1 MKKHYVGFDILRV
14 VSCITILFYHLNILK
29 GGYLAVCT
37 FFVLSGYLSAI
48 SCLKKDK
55 LSLKDYYISR
65 FKKIYLPMIIVVFL
79 SISIISL
86 TTSYNWINLKNE
98 VTSIL
103 LGYNNYWQINANL
116 DYFVRNVS
124 SPFMHLWF
132 LSIIIQFEII
142 FPFIFLFFKKIKE
155 KTNKII
161 PCIILIIL
169 GIISYILFNKNIS
182 NNIMYAYYDTL
193 SRLFSV
199 IFGVLL
205 GYIHVYFKPITI
217 KNNILS
223 KIICIIYLS
232 LLIYLFIMIDSS
244 SSIFGLSMLIT
255 TFISIRLIDYSITI
269 NNNIKDELL
278 LFLSKISYEIY
289 LVQYPIIFI
298 LQYLKLNNYLNIVIV
313 ILSTFIISII
323 LYYLLNIRSK
333 KTKYI
338 KFIGLIIVS
347 IISIY
352 GLFKYITAKD
362 YSSEMNKIEKDINK
376 NKKKQEEKRKE
387 YIEKAKEQEEKK
399 EESTKEYVSN
409 MRLVGIGDSIME
421 LALNDLSDRF
431 PNGYFD
437 GEVNRTEKKSFDLL
451 NELNDKGL
459 LGDAVLFNIGTNDS
473 NCNLKCKEN
482 LLDIIGDRKLFW
494 VNATNP
500 DVDTFNQ
507 GLEDFASK
515 HDNVYI
521 IDWVSVAKEHPEY
534 IYRDGVHPTP
544 AGSKAY
550 AETIYNEICKVYMK
564 NK

>member
-29 GGYLAVCT
+29 GGYLAVCA
-37 FFVLSGYLSAI
+37 FFVLSGYLSTI

-103 LGYNNYWQINANL
+103 LGYNNFWQINANL

-142 FPFIFLFFKKIKE
+142 FPFIFLLFKKIKE

-161 PCIILIIL
+161 PCIILITL

-244 SSIFGLSMLIT
+244 SPIFGLSMLIT

-338 KFIGLIIVS
+338 KFIGLIIIS

-376 NKKKQEEKRKE
+376 NKKKQEEKKKE
-387 YIEKAKEQEEKK
+387 YIEKAKENEERK
-399 EESTKEYVSN
+399 EASTKEYVSN

>member
-37 FFVLSGYLSAI
+37 FFVLSGYLSTI

-142 FPFIFLFFKKIKE
+142 FPFIFLLFKKIKE

-323 LYYLLNIRSK
+323 LYYLLNTRSK

-338 KFIGLIIVS
+338 KFIGLIIIS

-362 YSSEMNKIEKDINK
+362 YSSEMNKIEKNIKK

-387 YIEKAKEQEEKK
+387 YIEKAKENEERK

-451 NELNDKGL
+451 NELNGKGL

>member
-37 FFVLSGYLSAI
+37 FFVLSGYLSTI

-142 FPFIFLFFKKIKE
+142 FPFIFLLFKKIKE

-269 NNNIKDELL
+269 NNNINDELL

-338 KFIGLIIVS
+338 KFIGLIIIS

-376 NKKKQEEKRKE
+376 NKKKQEEKKKE
-387 YIEKAKEQEEKK
+387 YIEKAKENEERK
-399 EESTKEYVSN
+399 EASTKEYVSN

-431 PNGYFD
+431 PNGFFD

>member
-37 FFVLSGYLSAI
+37 FFVLSGYLSTI

-142 FPFIFLFFKKIKE
+142 FPFIFLLFKKIKE

-323 LYYLLNIRSK
+323 LYYLLNTRSK

-338 KFIGLIIVS
+338 KFIGLIIIS

-376 NKKKQEEKRKE
+376 NKKKQEEKKKE
-387 YIEKAKEQEEKK
+387 YIEKAKENEERK
-399 EESTKEYVSN
+399 EASTKEYVSN

>member
-37 FFVLSGYLSAI
+37 FFVLSGYLSTI

-142 FPFIFLFFKKIKE
+142 FPFIFLLFKKIKE

-323 LYYLLNIRSK
+323 LYYLLNTRSK

-338 KFIGLIIVS
+338 KFIGLIIIS

-362 YSSEMNKIEKDINK
+362 YSSEMNKIEKNIKK

-387 YIEKAKEQEEKK
+387 YIEKAKENEERK

-451 NELNDKGL
+451 NELNGKGL

-507 GLEDFASK
+507 DLEDFASK

>member
-37 FFVLSGYLSAI
+37 FFVLSGYLSTI

-142 FPFIFLFFKKIKE
+142 FPFIFLLFKKIKE

-269 NNNIKDELL
+269 NNNINDELL

-338 KFIGLIIVS
+338 KFIGLIIIS

-376 NKKKQEEKRKE
+376 NKKKQEEKKKE
-387 YIEKAKEQEEKK
+387 YIEKAKENEERK

>member
-1 MKKHYVGFDILRV
+1 
-14 VSCITILFYHLNILK
+14 
-29 GGYLAVCT
+29 
-37 FFVLSGYLSAI
+37 
-48 SCLKKDK
+48 
-55 LSLKDYYISR
+55 
-65 FKKIYLPMIIVVFL
+65 MIIVVFL

-142 FPFIFLFFKKIKE
+142 FPFIFLLFKKIKE

-323 LYYLLNIRSK
+323 LYYLLNTRSK

-338 KFIGLIIVS
+338 KFIGLIIIS

-362 YSSEMNKIEKDINK
+362 YSSEMNKIEKNIKK

-387 YIEKAKEQEEKK
+387 YIEKAKENEERK

-451 NELNDKGL
+451 NELNGKGL

-482 LLDIIGDRKLFW
+482 LLDIIGDRQLI
-494 VNATNP
+494 
-500 DVDTFNQ
+500 Q
-507 GLEDFASK
+507 
-515 HDNVYI
+515 
-521 IDWVSVAKEHPEY
+521 
-534 IYRDGVHPTP
+534 
-544 AGSKAY
+544 
-550 AETIYNEICKVYMK
+550 M
-564 NK
+564 

>member
-37 FFVLSGYLSAI
+37 FFVLSGYLSTI

-142 FPFIFLFFKKIKE
+142 FPFIFLLFKKIKE
-155 KTNKII
+155 KTNKMI

-338 KFIGLIIVS
+338 KFIGLIIIS

-387 YIEKAKEQEEKK
+387 YIEKAKENEERK

-437 GEVNRTEKKSFDLL
+437 GEVNRTERKSFDLL